1 MYSIPPGSSD
11 RMLILHCFCM
21 RHGGLTSQLPL
32 FPLPSGQSLDFG
44 VHLSLMW
51 CRSESWL
58 VRTNH
63 DDPVLF
69 ASIWFTMGQNSNPDQ
84 RNMRAK
90 CAGGF
95 RERCPYSSKGTLWG
109 NSLSFVCCFLS
120 LCLDVAVFRCDAWNC
135 VSHPVTQGIAVL
147 RTYLT
152 EGFRVERWQESGTSV
167 TLLGHW
173 INQATLS

>member
-1 MYSIPPGSSD
+1 MCSILPGSSD
-11 RMLILHCFCM
+11 KMLILHCFCM

-32 FPLPSGQSLDFG
+32 FPLPCGQSLDFG
-44 VHLSLMW
+44 VHPSLMW
-51 CRSESWL
+51 GRSESWL

-63 DDPVLF
+63 DDPVLL
-69 ASIWFTMGQNSNPDQ
+69 ARVWFTMGQNSNPDQ

-90 CAGGF
+90 SAGGF
-95 RERCPYSSKGTLWG
+95 WERYPYSTKGTHRG
-109 NSLSFVCCFLS
+109 NSLSFVCCFLL

-147 RTYLT
+147 RTYLI
-152 EGFRVERWQESGTSV
+152 EGFRVERWQESGTSM